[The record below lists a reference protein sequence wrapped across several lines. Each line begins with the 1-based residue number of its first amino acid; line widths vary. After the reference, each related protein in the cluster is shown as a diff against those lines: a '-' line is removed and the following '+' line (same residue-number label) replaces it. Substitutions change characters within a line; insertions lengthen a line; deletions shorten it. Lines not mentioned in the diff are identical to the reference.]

1 MKGNDWTREIPGNVS
16 KVAIR
21 YEIIARN
28 PNGKPYV
35 HSHGT
40 MEEIDRL
47 MSEMSHP
54 EHYGV
59 RRVVTVTHVD
69 IA

>member
-1 MKGNDWTREIPGNVS
+1 MKDWTHAIPGNVS

-21 YEIIARN
+21 FEIIARN

-40 MEEIDRL
+40 MEEVDRL
-47 MSEMSHP
+47 MAGFQNP
-54 EHYGV
+54 DQYGV

>member
-1 MKGNDWTREIPGNVS
+1 MKSTDWTREIPGNVS
-16 KVAIR
+16 KIAIR

-28 PNGKPYV
+28 PNNKPYV

-40 MEEIDRL
+40 MEEIDRAFA
-47 MSEMSHP
+47 EFSHP
-54 EHYGV
+54 EHYHV